1 MFYHI
6 NGYAVFSGSCED
18 QEDGTME
25 VKLISVT
32 PKGVRKSFSLNGP
45 TMTLGRQ
52 PDCDVQ
58 VPLAKI
64 SRQHCQLQVNENK
77 IFLRD
82 MKSANG
88 TYVNGEKIIHH
99 ELVAGDIIALA
110 DVVKFL
116 VQIDGNPAK
125 IDDEALKPGSPAGL
139 PQSREKSGTFAAAAA
154 KPAKAAAKTAAKPA
168 GKPEPK
174 QEEAEED
181 DAEKLLGDSFFMDM
195 EDEDEDK

>member
-1 MFYHI
+1 MF
-6 NGYAVFSGSCED
+6 VFQVRARNQEE
-18 QEDGTME
+18 EDGIMD

-58 VPLAKI
+58 VPLGKI

-88 TYVNGEKIIHH
+88 TYVNGEKITHH

-110 DVVKFL
+110 DAVKFI
-116 VQIDGNPAK
+116 VQIDGQPSK
-125 IDDEALKPGSPAGL
+125 IDDNVLKLDNPTGMPQPQEKAASVAG
-139 PQSREKSGTFAAAAA
+139 AATVV
-154 KPAKAAAKTAAKPA
+154 PAKAAAKPAAKPA
-168 GKPEPK
+168 GKPQPK
-174 QEEAEED
+174 QEEPEED

-195 EDEDEDK
+195 EDEDDDK

>member
-1 MFYHI
+1 MRI
-6 NGYAVFSGSCED
+6 
-18 QEDGTME
+18 EDGTMD

-32 PKGVRKSFSLNGP
+32 PKGARKSFSLNGP

-64 SRQHCQLQVNENK
+64 SRQHCQLQINENK

-99 ELVAGDIIALA
+99 ELAAGDIIALA
-110 DVVKFL
+110 DAVKFL
-116 VQIDGNPAK
+116 VQIDGQPAK
-125 IDDEALKPGSPAGL
+125 INEEALKLDSPVGL
-139 PQSREKSGTFAAAAA
+139 PSPQKEKTTTFAGAAPD
-154 KPAKAAAKTAAKPA
+154 KPAKAAAKSKP
-168 GKPEPK
+168 KPK
-174 QEEAEED
+174 LEEQPEED

-195 EDEDEDK
+195 DEDEE

>member
-1 MFYHI
+1 MRI
-6 NGYAVFSGSCED
+6 
-18 QEDGTME
+18 EDGTMD
-25 VKLISVT
+25 VNLISVT
-32 PKGVRKSFSLNGP
+32 PKGARKSFALNGP

-64 SRQHCQLQVNENK
+64 SRRHCQLQINENK

-99 ELVAGDIIALA
+99 ELAAGDIIALA
-110 DVVKFL
+110 DAVKFL
-116 VQIDGNPAK
+116 VQIDGQPAK
-125 IDDEALKPGSPAGL
+125 IDEQALKPDSPVGL
-139 PQSREKSGTFAAAAA
+139 PQKEKAATFAGVASA
-154 KPAKAAAKTAAKPA
+154 KSKTASKP
-168 GKPEPK
+168 KLEEPID
-174 QEEAEED
+174 ED

-195 EDEDEDK
+195 DDDEDDK